1 MEKREKKVIGIT
13 GGVGAGKSSV
23 LNILKT
29 KFGARIILADLVARD
44 LMEPGTEGLCQV
56 TKALGTGFLRE
67 DGLVDRKALADL
79 IFHDPEALTIINS
92 IIHPMVWEAIK
103 TEVKEAKESL
113 ILVEAA
119 VFTTAPGDF
128 FDELW
133 YVHTDKENRIRRL
146 MESRG
151 YSREKCE
158 SIIKSQKPDSWYKSF
173 CGRVIDNNGTEEETE
188 KQLKEILGHEIC

>member
-1 MEKREKKVIGIT
+1 MDKREKKIIGIT

-29 KFGARIILADLVARD
+29 KFGARIILADLVARG
-44 LMEPGTEGLCQV
+44 LMEPGTEGLFLV
-56 TKALGTGFLRE
+56 TKALGTGFLTE
-67 DGLVDRKALADL
+67 DGLVDRTALADL
-79 IFHDPEALTIINS
+79 IFHDSKALETMNS
-92 IIHPMVWEAIK
+92 IIHPLVWEAMK
-103 TEVKEAKESL
+103 TEAEEAEESL
-113 ILVEAA
+113 IVVEAA
-119 VFTTAPGDF
+119 VFTTAPKDF

-133 YVHTDKENRIRRL
+133 YVHTDGETRIRRL

-151 YSREKCE
+151 YSMEKCE
-158 SIIKSQKPDSWYKSF
+158 SIIKNQKPDSWYKAL

>member
-1 MEKREKKVIGIT
+1 MDKREKKIIGIT

-29 KFGARIILADLVARD
+29 KFGARIILADLVARG
-44 LMEPGTEGLCQV
+44 LMEPGTEGLCRV
-56 TKALGTGFLRE
+56 TKALGTGFLTE
-67 DGLVDRKALADL
+67 DGLVDRTALADL
-79 IFHDPEALTIINS
+79 IFHDSKALETMNS
-92 IIHPMVWEAIK
+92 IIHPLVWEAMK
-103 TEVKEAKESL
+103 TEAEEAEESL
-113 ILVEAA
+113 IVVEAA
-119 VFTTAPGDF
+119 VFTTAPKDF

-133 YVHTDKENRIRRL
+133 YVHTDGETRIRRL

-158 SIIKSQKPDSWYKSF
+158 SIIKNQKPDSWYKAL